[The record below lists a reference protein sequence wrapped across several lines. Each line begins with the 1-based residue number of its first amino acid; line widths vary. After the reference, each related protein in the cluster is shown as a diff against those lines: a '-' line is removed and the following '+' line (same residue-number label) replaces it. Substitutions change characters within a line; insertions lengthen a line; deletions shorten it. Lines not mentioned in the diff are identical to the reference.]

1 MRHPNRSDKS
11 KARAARL
18 DRVTPLLRLA
28 AVVCLT
34 WSVAAGAPPAWGES
48 AGVRRVEGLE
58 APGSPI
64 NGLPERLLP
73 AGNRFVYVA
82 WSGGSPA
89 PSRLQLWASDG
100 SEAGTEV
107 VRELCVACGLE
118 ASASTGTVA
127 FFAVCETSWCDTR
140 DGESRLWRSD
150 GSSSGT
156 YPLTLPLRAAV
167 GALVVAGDFAYLLAC
182 GSQCVVTASDGTL
195 AGTRPL
201 VIPELGAYT
210 ASLTAWKDEAYLS
223 SEDPSGSATLWR
235 LSARSGEAVRVRDF
249 PFTPCLA
256 AAPSID
262 RLLLVLGSDLWASDG
277 TSAGTTLLR
286 HFQDIDAPL
295 VGSCVVADRGGRAW
309 FVASEKATGE
319 QLWST
324 DGTAAGTRR
333 ATHFGRRR
341 PFGDDP
347 FDDRPAVDGGQLA
360 RLGPRLLLF
369 PAFDEGT
376 HLRLWTTNGNWRN
389 ARPIT
394 GCHGGCPDVV
404 ETQPFAPLG
413 ERVAFIGRR
422 GGEPEAMWITDGT
435 GRGTVKL
442 HDAPASEDGELPWV
456 TTREGRWYLS
466 APADSDGTSWPPR
479 STLWASNG
487 SRAGT
492 VALAT
497 TEGVG
502 EASKLESMLLAFGGR
517 VYFPGCAGDDC
528 GLLATDGRAAGAV
541 RTVTLETGSMLSD
554 WHPLI
559 ARAGSHVLLLGEHSG
574 GSFWLAD
581 ATAAGPLPESVTG
594 PLDTDNNWSV
604 EATADRDR
612 TFVLSRFFRTV
623 WWGNSFWSTDGTAA
637 GTTGLELPYGTV
649 STIAP
654 WRDGGALYLSLR
666 YISTGE
672 PPSWQ
677 PTPSLGTSDGTVA
690 GTVRLVELPTN
701 LYPGALI
708 THDAVALFVL
718 SSTVSLERDSR
729 LWISDGTAAGTHA
742 LNSAFDTLSGLVVLG
757 EHAYALV
764 SRVSGE
770 PILLIVDLA
779 SQAVSEVALAPL
791 GIARASLTTAA
802 GRLWLAAQG
811 ADDAE
816 WSLWVSDGTLAGTQR
831 LPAVLAPR
839 GPLVTGPLLTALDDV
854 VYFSATDG
862 VHGRELWRSDG
873 TVAGTA
879 LVADLAPGFAT
890 GAPQSNLVAWDGRLY
905 FAADDGVHGQEL
917 WSSDGTAAGTRL
929 EIDLA
934 AGAAGSSPTDLTLVD
949 DRLFF
954 IADDGVSSWQLWVMD
969 PVTP

>member
-28 AVVCLT
+28 AIVCLT

-167 GALVVAGDFAYLLAC
+167 SALVVAGDFAYLLAC
-182 GSQCVVTASDGTL
+182 GSQCVVTASDGTVE
-195 AGTRPL
+195 GTRPL
-201 VIPELGAYT
+201 VIPELGAH
-210 ASLTAWKDEAYLS
+210 AGSLTAWKDEAYLT

-235 LSARSGEAVRVRDF
+235 LSAHSGEAVRVHDF

-262 RLLLVLGSDLWASDG
+262 RLLIGLDSDLWASDG

-286 HFQDIDAPL
+286 HFQDNDDPL
-295 VGSCVVADRGGRAW
+295 VEDCIVADRGGRAW
-309 FVASEKATGE
+309 FVAAENATGE

-333 ATHFGRRR
+333 ATHFGRRH
-341 PFGDDP
+341 PFGYDP
-347 FDDRPAVDGGQLA
+347 LEGRPTIDGGQLA

-369 PAFDEGT
+369 PALDEGA
-376 HLRLWTTNGNWRN
+376 HRRLWITNGNWWSV
-389 ARPIT
+389 RPIT

-404 ETQPFAPLG
+404 EMQPFAPLG

-422 GGEPEAMWITDGT
+422 GGEPEAMWVTDGT

-466 APADSDGTSWPPR
+466 APADSDGTSWPPK

-528 GLLATDGRAAGAV
+528 GLLATDGHAAGAV
-541 RTVTLETGSMLSD
+541 RTVTLETGSVLSD

-690 GTVRLVELPTN
+690 STVRLVELPTN

-718 SSTVSLERDSR
+718 SSTVERDSR

-802 GRLWLAAQG
+802 GRLWLAAQA